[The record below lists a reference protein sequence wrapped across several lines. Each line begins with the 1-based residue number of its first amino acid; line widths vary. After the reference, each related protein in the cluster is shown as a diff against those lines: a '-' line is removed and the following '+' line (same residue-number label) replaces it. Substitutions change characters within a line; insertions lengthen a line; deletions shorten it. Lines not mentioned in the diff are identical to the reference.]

1 QSGMGNREGSPPP
14 AAAPLFHQ
22 KQGIGLPIPHS
33 HHSPFP
39 ISDSQGRGGG
49 GRLLHSRQRRLLHGG
64 AVPDDRDLEDLVERG
79 HRMKLERLPYILGQ
93 VLQVRFVI
101 LGQDDSLDS
110 RAMRAEYLLL
120 QSANRQHAAAQRDF
134 S

>member
-1 QSGMGNREGSPPP
+1 
-14 AAAPLFHQ
+14 
-22 KQGIGLPIPHS
+22 
-33 HHSPFP
+33 
-39 ISDSQGRGGG
+39 
-49 GRLLHSRQRRLLHGG
+49 
-64 AVPDDRDLEDLVERG
+64 VPDDRDLEDLVERG

-134 S
+134 SGHRDILSHRLS

>member
-1 QSGMGNREGSPPP
+1 SKAIRALPPHPYFIKSRESASP
-14 AAAPLFHQ
+14 F
-22 KQGIGLPIPHS
+22 PIPHS

-39 ISDSQGRGGG
+39 IADSQGRGGE

-64 AVPDDRDLEDLVERG
+64 AVPDDSDLEDLVERG

-110 RAMRAEYLLL
+110 RAM
-120 QSANRQHAAAQRDF
+120 
-134 S
+134 